1 VHGHG
6 GGAMGVVEVVNC
18 GKRRSLGVQE
28 WKRKKKPV
36 ENVYKGYS
44 KKVI

>member
-28 WKRKKKPV
+28 WNRKKKLLKMFTRDTPR
-36 ENVYKGYS
+36 K
-44 KKVI
+44 